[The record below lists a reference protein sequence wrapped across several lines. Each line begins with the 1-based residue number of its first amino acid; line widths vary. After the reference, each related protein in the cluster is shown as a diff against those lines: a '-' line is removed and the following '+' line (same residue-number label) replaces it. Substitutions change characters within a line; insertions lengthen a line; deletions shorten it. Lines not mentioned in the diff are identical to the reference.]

1 VGEVGWP
8 GTRAWNA
15 VAATWYRTADADR
28 LWVTAWSAA
37 QWWPPGYPL
46 AIYRLTPGGGRAGAQ
61 AEVLQAYGGSGRT
74 GRGIDLPSG
83 AFSTAV
89 DGDSTYSNADPGR
102 YGADYVFDTAANYRY
117 LAAHGTRLVRVSV
130 SWERLQPQLGGP
142 LAPAEVARLTA
153 TLRAAAGAGVGVIVD
168 LHNFG
173 GYWAAQPALGGG
185 PQRLVL
191 GSPQLPTAD
200 LADLWRRLA
209 LELRGVPGVTGYDL
223 MNEPGQLSRSA
234 REGAAIWEAASQQA
248 VTAIR
253 ATGDRHLV
261 AVEGYGGSAPERFV
275 ELHPNAWIH
284 DPAHAV
290 RYEIHQYFDSDGS
303 GHYNSSFAQETE
315 AAAAAQPKGARRCA
329 AAVADRRAG
338 TEPVPGGPDGGTS

>member
-1 VGEVGWP
+1 
-8 GTRAWNA
+8 
-15 VAATWYRTADADR
+15 
-28 LWVTAWSAA
+28 
-37 QWWPPGYPL
+37 
-46 AIYRLTPGGGRAGAQ
+46 
-61 AEVLQAYGGSGRT
+61 
-74 GRGIDLPSG
+74 
-83 AFSTAV
+83 
-89 DGDSTYSNADPGR
+89 
-102 YGADYVFDTAANYRY
+102 
-117 LAAHGTRLVRVSV
+117 
-130 SWERLQPQLGGP
+130 
-142 LAPAEVARLTA
+142 
-153 TLRAAAGAGVGVIVD
+153 
-168 LHNFG
+168 
-173 GYWAAQPALGGG
+173 
-185 PQRLVL
+185 
-191 GSPQLPTAD
+191 
-200 LADLWRRLA
+200 
-209 LELRGVPGVTGYDL
+209 VPGVTGYDL